1 MHHGLLCQTDETPD
15 ARELYTAR
23 LEACEDCLFLVA
35 TRGAPVAVA
44 ADDGP
49 EGEIT
54 WLVQAALG
62 GDDRA
67 ESRRRPAMAAAPGA
81 ARKLPRQQG

>member
-23 LEACEDCLFLVA
+23 LEACEDCLFLGA
-35 TRGAPVAVA
+35 TRGAPVGVPLEDEAG
-44 ADDGP
+44 DL
-49 EGEIT
+49 T

-62 GDDRA
+62 GD
-67 ESRRRPAMAAAPGA
+67 ERRPPMAAAPGV